1 MFIELEKVVFQSI
14 GIILVWSGKDYF
26 ILIFKTL
33 KTLAAISIQ
42 LAFLLCRMPRLRG
55 KGFKMNLKPDL
66 PVHLDRLAEAGFI
79 SHELSG
85 PALLFQGLN
94 YCLFSTHNPPE

>member
-1 MFIELEKVVFQSI
+1 MFIELEKVLFQSV
-14 GIILVWSGKDYF
+14 GIFLVWSGKDYF

-33 KTLAAISIQ
+33 KKLAAISIQ
-42 LAFLLCRMPRLRG
+42 LAFLLCRLLRLRG
-55 KGFKMNLKPDL
+55 KGFKMNLKPGL
-66 PVHLDRLAEAGFI
+66 SVHLDRLADAGFI

-94 YCLFSTHNPPE
+94 YCFFSIHNPPE